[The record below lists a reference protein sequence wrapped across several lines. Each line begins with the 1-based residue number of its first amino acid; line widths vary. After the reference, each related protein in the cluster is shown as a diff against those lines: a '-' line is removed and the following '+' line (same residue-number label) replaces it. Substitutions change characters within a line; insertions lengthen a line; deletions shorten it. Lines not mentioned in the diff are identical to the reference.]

1 MLPVI
6 TDPTS
11 SAIALLWAVQE
22 MDKRY
27 TILKDM
33 GVKNIEGFNKK
44 VKTCDPSILFKIN
57 EYYEDREEPGYE
69 LPYIVV
75 VIDEFADLILSKSGK
90 EIETNVN
97 RLAAKARAAGIHLVV
112 ATQRPSTDVVTGVVK
127 ANFPT
132 RISFRVST
140 GHDSKTILD
149 QYGAE
154 KLLGKGDMLYKHGV
168 DLLRM
173 HSSFVEENE
182 VEGLIEKLG
191 TITQA
196 YNQSALDFLEN
207 GGDGLEDED
216 ELIRGGSFTSGT
228 SSDPMYQQ
236 ALEVVTENGNASA
249 SMLQRRLRVGY
260 NRAANLVEEM
270 ERNGIVGPAQGSKP
284 RKVLAR
290 SE

>member
-1 MLPVI
+1 
-6 TDPTS
+6 
-11 SAIALLWAVQE
+11 
-22 MDKRY
+22 
-27 TILKDM
+27 
-33 GVKNIEGFNKK
+33 
-44 VKTCDPSILFKIN
+44 
-57 EYYEDREEPGYE
+57 
-69 LPYIVV
+69 
-75 VIDEFADLILSKSGK
+75 
-90 EIETNVN
+90 
-97 RLAAKARAAGIHLVV
+97 
-112 ATQRPSTDVVTGVVK
+112 
-127 ANFPT
+127 
-132 RISFRVST
+132 
-140 GHDSKTILD
+140 
-149 QYGAE
+149 
-154 KLLGKGDMLYKHGV
+154 MLYKHGV